1 MTEPSHLA
9 QPPALRFASY
19 KPYDA
24 LVAHAVFTRR
34 GGVSQAPLASLNVS
48 YSVGDSHA
56 NVAENRRRCAATLG
70 VPVSSIT
77 TAGLVHGAD
86 VAMVE
91 TAASGELPDG
101 SRIVLDVD
109 ALITAQP
116 GRALLI
122 TAADCLQVMF
132 VDPARPAIGLAHAGW
147 RGLVAGVLDATVAA
161 MRERLGCSPHM
172 LSVGI
177 GPSLGPCCA
186 RFSDPRRELP
196 PSFAPY
202 IHGHHVDLWAAAYDQ
217 LTSAGVRADHIE
229 AHALCTVCHRHRFFS
244 HRGDRGRTGRFA
256 ALLALRG

>member
-1 MTEPSHLA
+1 
-9 QPPALRFASY
+9 LRFASY
-19 KPYDA
+19 RPYQG
-24 LVAHAVFTRR
+24 LIAHAVFTRH
-34 GGVSQAPLASLNVS
+34 GGVSPAPLTSLNVS

-70 VPVSSIT
+70 VPVSSVT

-91 TAASGELPDG
+91 TAATGVLPDG
-101 SRIVLDVD
+101 TRIVPDVD

-116 GRALLI
+116 GQTLLI

-132 VDPARPAIGLAHAGW
+132 IDSARPAIGLAHAGW

-161 MRERLGCSPHM
+161 MRERLGCSPQA
-172 LSVGI
+172 LRVGI
-177 GPSLGPCCA
+177 GPGLGPCCA

-196 PSFAPY
+196 PAFAPY
-202 IHGHHVDLWAAAYDQ
+202 IHGRHVDLWTAAFDQ
-217 LTSAGVRADHIE
+217 LTSAGVRAEHIE

-244 HRGDRGRTGRFA
+244 HRGDRGCTGRFA
-256 ALLALRG
+256 AMLALRG